1 MVQNP
6 RSLVLR
12 TDITSRPQEQEHNP
26 RSRPQSPAPFLP
38 PVPSVPSIEVT
49 TPTGEKFPAAAP
61 PAFEEPPAFA
71 FSQNRVSASW
81 KEREAEFDRQFS
93 FPPRDMPSQP
103 PPAYTST
110 ATPSMTSRQRRLNL
124 PKINSHTRVS
134 SINPEKSPID
144 CRRWHE
150 KRRNIASI
158 IGFSLCLLIVAL
170 LLNYCYILPKLR
182 AEQDI
187 DDDDADSLAGYWNMS
202 ATRLELQADGSP
214 DDKCSAKSSEFVR
227 CADSRFLTA
236 SDKYSFQLTEND
248 DGSYTGIFSEGIF
261 DADEKVELKL
271 MPSKYGFMTRR
282 LFSTGVVEGK
292 LADDGCTY
300 RAASYVLVTIENG
313 KPTFKITEQQMVS
326 TDGDDC
332 ILPQGRLD
340 DSCQC
345 MFIGTKSSSRPDRRR

>member
-12 TDITSRPQEQEHNP
+12 TEIISRPEEQEHNP

-38 PVPSVPSIEVT
+38 PVPSLPSIQVT
-49 TPTGEKFPAAAP
+49 TPTGERFPAAAP
-61 PAFEEPPAFA
+61 PAFEATPALV
-71 FSQNRVSASW
+71 QNRISASW

-110 ATPSMTSRQRRLNL
+110 AMAGSMSTTSRQRRLNL
-124 PKINSHTRVS
+124 PKINPHSRVS
-134 SINPEKSPID
+134 SINPSRSPID

-158 IGFSLCLLIVAL
+158 IGVSLCLLLAAL

-182 AEQDI
+182 REQGG
-187 DDDDADSLAGYWNMS
+187 ADSDAIEGYWNMGS
-202 ATRLELQADGSP
+202 TRLEVQADGSP
-214 DDKCSAKSSEFVR
+214 DDKCAAKDTEFVR
-227 CADSRFLTA
+227 CANSRFLT
-236 SDKYSFQLTEND
+236 DGDDYSFELSEND
-248 DGSYTGIFSEGIF
+248 DGTFTGIFSKGIF
-261 DADEKVELKL
+261 SANEETEVKL
-271 MPSKYGFMTRR
+271 TPSRYGLMSRR
-282 LFSTGVVEGK
+282 LYSTDVVQGK
-292 LADDGCTY
+292 LSDDGCWYQT
-300 RAASYVLVTIENG
+300 ASYVLVTVENG

-326 TDGDDC
+326 VDGNSDC
-332 ILPQGRLD
+332 ILPQGRAD

-345 MFIGTKSSSRPDRRR
+345 MFIGTKSSRQSRRR

>member
-6 RSLVLR
+6 KSLVLR
-12 TDITSRPQEQEHNP
+12 ADITSRPQEQEHNP

-38 PVPSVPSIEVT
+38 PTPSVPSIEVT
-49 TPTGEKFPAAAP
+49 TPTGERFPAAAP
-61 PAFEEPPAFA
+61 PAFDAAPTYT
-71 FSQNRVSASW
+71 QNRISASW

-110 ATPSMTSRQRRLNL
+110 ATPTLMSSRQRRLNL
-124 PKINSHTRVS
+124 PKLNSHTRVS

-144 CRRWHE
+144 CRKWHE
-150 KRRNIASI
+150 KRRNIVTI
-158 IGFSLCLLIVAL
+158 VGFSLCLLLIAL

-182 AEQDI
+182 REQDEA
-187 DDDDADSLAGYWNMS
+187 DADSITGYWNMS
-202 ATRLELQADGSP
+202 NTRLDLQADGSP
-214 DDKCSAKSSEFVR
+214 DDKCSAKSDEFVP
-227 CADSRFLTA
+227 CANSRFLTS

-248 DGSYTGIFSEGIF
+248 DGSYNGIFSEGIL
-261 DADEKVELKL
+261 DANEKVELKL
-271 MPSKYGFMTRR
+271 MPSRLGWISRR
-282 LFSTGVVEGK
+282 LITTGTVEGK
-292 LADDGCTY
+292 LASEGCAY
-300 RAASYVLVTIENG
+300 RAASQVLVTYDDDG
-313 KPTFKITEQQMVS
+313 RPTFKITEQQMVA

-345 MFIGTKSSSRPDRRR
+345 MFVGTKTIGRSSRRR